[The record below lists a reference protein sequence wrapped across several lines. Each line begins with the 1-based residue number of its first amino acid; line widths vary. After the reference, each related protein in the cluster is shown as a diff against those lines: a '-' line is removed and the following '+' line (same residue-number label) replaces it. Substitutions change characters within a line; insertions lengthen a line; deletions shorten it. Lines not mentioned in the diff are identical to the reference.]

1 MKKKKSD
8 KVASTGSLP
17 SSISTSKNNITIA
30 ATLETVQV
38 YNENLDKLSE
48 LEKHNFTPSVADIS
62 PDGKTVYVGGKV
74 QKKGTW
80 TYFMYSLFPFFLG
93 TKKRKII

>member
-38 YNENLDKLSE
+38 YNENLDKIGE
-48 LEKHNFTPSVADIS
+48 LEKHDFTPSVADIS

-74 QKKGTW
+74 QTNKKKGA
-80 TYFMYSLFPFFLG
+80 FRHISCIHSFHSS
-93 TKKRKII
+93 